1 MRVRSLAAAG
11 LLLLLAALLA
21 LPMQAQAQTVTTVPD
36 DWALIPTG
44 LSAGEQFRL
53 IFLSTTKRDATD
65 DGGAAISSYKIEVSS
80 NGGTNWSDLEDDTAS
95 TDTNLP
101 PHRPISRQHP
111 PLPRLRHQLRR
122 HRRRLQRRRRHHP
135 GRRRFRQQ
143 HRAACGR

>member
-53 IFLSTTKRDATD
+53 IFPPSTKRDATAN
-65 DGGAAISSYKIEVSS
+65 GISAYNTFIQGVAAAGHADI
-80 NGGTNWSDLEDDTAS
+80 
-95 TDTNLP
+95 
-101 PHRPISRQHP
+101 
-111 PLPRLRHQLRR
+111 
-122 HRRRLQRRRRHHP
+122 
-135 GRRRFRQQ
+135 
-143 HRAACGR
+143 